1 MIRQK
6 LFFLVCAGW
15 EIVRF
20 AALFAVL
27 TIRPEISAA
36 AAYSAIALWFGSA
49 QLVLAGAFAML
60 ALYPRSYTNYLPL
73 LRLGKFLSL
82 APAVLALLGG
92 FPVSAGISAPIV
104 TVVRVA
110 TPFVILA
117 VDSILFLFL
126 LSYRIASEE

>member
-1 MIRQK
+1 MVRQR

-15 EIVRF
+15 EVVRF
-20 AALFAVL
+20 AALFALL

-60 ALYPRSYTNYLPL
+60 ALYPWPHANYLPL

-82 APAVLALLGG
+82 APAVLALLSG
-92 FPVSAGISAPIV
+92 FPIAGDVGRPIV
-104 TVVRVA
+104 TLVRVA
-110 TPFVILA
+110 TPFAILG

-126 LSYRIASEE
+126 LSYRVTSEE